1 MSTFFAT
8 LSKAIVISQGVALL
22 VSFVWGVLSVVL
34 SPCHLATIPLM
45 IGYISE
51 YSENSVKK
59 AFQISLLFAL
69 GMLASI
75 SVIGVVTASLGRI
88 VGDLGN
94 FSNYFMAAVFM
105 LIGLQLLDVI
115 VIEWNSPKM
124 KKKSNEFSLWNA
136 FFLGILFGVGLGPC
150 TFAYMAPMLGIVF
163 QEASANLIFSIAMIL
178 SFAIGHSLVIVFAG
192 TFSEVVQGYLKWTQ
206 DSNAIVI
213 LRKICG
219 VLVFIAG
226 LYFLFK

>member
-8 LSKAIVISQGVALL
+8 LSKAIVLSNGIALL
-22 VSFVWGVLSVVL
+22 VSFVWGVLSVIL

-59 AFQISLLFAL
+59 AFQISLLFAF
-69 GMLASI
+69 GMLSSI
-75 SVIGVVTASLGRI
+75 SIIGIITASLGR
-88 VGDLGN
+88 VAGDLGS
-94 FSNYFMAAVFM
+94 FGNYFMAAVFM

-115 VIEWNSPKM
+115 VIEWNSPKV
-124 KKKSNEFSLWNA
+124 KKSSSKFSLWNS
-136 FFLGILFGVGLGPC
+136 FFLGLIFGVGLGPC

-163 QEASANLIFSIAMIL
+163 KEASTNLLFSIAMIL
-178 SFAIGHSLVIVFAG
+178 MFAIGHSLVIVFAG
-192 TFSEVVQGYLKWTQ
+192 TFSEVVQRYLKWTQ
-206 DSNAIVI
+206 DSNAVVI

-219 VLVFIAG
+219 ALVFIGG